1 MTTLLSLQ
9 LCLMRVGC
17 FFKRIVVTP
26 ISDYYNLYE
35 FLRVL
40 AAFLAYYAD
49 FPMPLLH
56 TFRFTFA
63 CESRGMNG
71 VVIIGTGGNIL
82 DKVKV
87 RHALV
92 LPALPSASGLSVC
105 LSFRLSI
112 CLPACLPACMSVC
125 LSARLSVCLSAILSA
140 CLSGGYVLV
149 FMVLM
154 SVCLFVGLPVCLS
167 VCVSGTNILDKIKR
181 RPMLDLAAVSLSVCP
196 LGFAVSRRPICLSS
210 RVCSRLSVLSGQQ
223 SAVGLSVCPLG
234 STVVCLSVCPLRSAI
249 GCRPVCL
256 SSTACNRLLAFLF
269 VLSGLQSAVSLS
281 VCPLGPAISC

>member
-1 MTTLLSLQ
+1 
-9 LCLMRVGC
+9 MRVGC

-92 LPALPSASGLSVC
+92 LPALPAASCLTVFPSVC
-105 LSFRLSI
+105 LSVCLSI
-112 CLPACLPACMSVC
+112 CLPACLPTCLPAC
-125 LSARLSVCLSAILSA
+125 LSTRLSVFLPFCL
-140 CLSGGYVLV
+140 
-149 FMVLM
+149 
-154 SVCLFVGLPVCLS
+154 
-167 VCVSGTNILDKIKR
+167 R
-181 RPMLDLAAVSLSVCP
+181 VCP
-196 LGFAVSRRPICLSS
+196 AAMSWSS
-210 RVCSRLSVLSGQQ
+210 
-223 SAVGLSVCPLG
+223 
-234 STVVCLSVCPLRSAI
+234 
-249 GCRPVCL
+249 
-256 SSTACNRLLAFLF
+256 
-269 VLSGLQSAVSLS
+269 
-281 VCPLGPAISC
+281 

>member
-1 MTTLLSLQ
+1 
-9 LCLMRVGC
+9 MRVGC

-92 LPALPSASGLSVC
+92 LPVLPAASGLSVC
-105 LSFRLSI
+105 LSVFPSVCPSACLPAY
-112 CLPACLPACMSVC
+112 LPACLSVYPFVC
-125 LSARLSVCLSAILSA
+125 LSFCHSVCVSVRRL
-140 CLSGGYVLV
+140 CLGLPS
-149 FMVLM
+149 
-154 SVCLFVGLPVCLS
+154 SDVCLFVGLPVCLS
-167 VCVSGTNILDKIKR
+167 VCVSGTDILDKIKM
-181 RPMLDLAAVSLSVCP
+181 RPRLVLSAVSLSVCR
-196 LGFAVSRRPICLSS
+196 LGFAVSCHPIYLSS
-210 RVCSRLSVLSGQQ
+210 RVCSRLFVCLSLSGQ
-223 SAVGLSVCPLG
+223 
-234 STVVCLSVCPLRSAI
+234 
-249 GCRPVCL
+249 
-256 SSTACNRLLAFLF
+256 
-269 VLSGLQSAVSLS
+269 QSAVSLS
-281 VCPLGPAISC
+281 VCPLGPAIGC